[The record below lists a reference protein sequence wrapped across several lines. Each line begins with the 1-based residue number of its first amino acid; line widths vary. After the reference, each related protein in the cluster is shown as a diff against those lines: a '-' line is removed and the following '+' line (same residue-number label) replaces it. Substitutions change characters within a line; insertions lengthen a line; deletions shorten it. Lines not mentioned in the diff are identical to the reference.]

1 MRTILLYVTGSL
13 VGSVLFASRAEAEVM
28 SLDIASSVMVQ
39 MIDGTGD
46 DNSTVS
52 VGVMS
57 VNNYDFGY
65 WDDSSDAFVAITNEW
80 NFWGSATF
88 SGGSLV
94 DFAIRDNES
103 GGEISRL
110 SDHSAVMRYWSP
122 IEAENSENPVVNG
135 DYWQNL
141 SITWDLG
148 SDSVVATIYGSSDG
162 FAPVPEPASLALLGV
177 GALAAATVVGRRRKS
192 RAGKS
197 RS

>member
-1 MRTILLYVTGSL
+1 MRTTLLFVAGSL

-28 SLDIASSVMVQ
+28 SLDIASSVVVK

-46 DNSTVS
+46 ENLTVS

-57 VNNYDFGY
+57 ANGYDFGY
-65 WDDSSDAFVAITNEW
+65 WDDSSDVFVAITDEST
-80 NFWGSATF
+80 FWGQATF

-94 DFAIRDNES
+94 DFAIRDS

-122 IEAENSENPVVNG
+122 IEAEHSENPVVNG

-148 SDSVVATIYGSSDG
+148 SDSVVATINGSSDG